1 MGATKRL
8 LEEPECCGECGAELE
23 WDNGERVC
31 AADCPTTRI
40 DRYERLAM
48 NPKLRAEGWD
58 AFHAGDALDDVPH
71 SGPAGDAWERGW
83 GLAERGKPRP
93 RP

>member
-31 AADCPTTRI
+31 AADCPTTQM

-48 NPKLRAEGWD
+48 NPRLRAEDGTPSTT
-58 AFHAGDALDDVPH
+58 ARASTTFRMPAPPGTPGSAT
-71 SGPAGDAWERGW
+71 GPLVGQAS
-83 GLAERGKPRP
+83 
-93 RP
+93 